1 MATKALSVSDK
12 LRNWWTGCSNEGL
25 RLAERA
31 WFAFAVRTPTTV
43 TDVDIGDGQFL
54 HTLSVAASPAA
65 PPSARPLVVLHGYG
79 QGIGVWAKAVDPLH
93 SGLGEHGGIHLVDWL
108 GCGLS
113 SRPKFTASSLA
124 ETEAFFVDSLEAWR
138 KRMGIEQFDI
148 AGHSFGG
155 YMAVAYTLKHPTR
168 VASLVLVSPA
178 GLSGSPHESRQA
190 DYSWRF
196 RRLIGV
202 ASTFHAW
209 GVTPHGFVKF
219 MGSGIGRKM
228 LARYERNG
236 GTRRGTSEEEISLL
250 TEYHHQVLAADS
262 ASGECAL
269 NQVLVMGAGGVSP
282 QAPRLVEEFPLSIP
296 LHFVYGTADW
306 VRAVTDASLPRER
319 DGEPG
324 ASVAADVLA
333 GRKARAARETAPSP
347 EAGPG
352 RGGGGGGGLG
362 WGLGSLQ
369 LVERGSHNMMLDEP
383 EGTAACII
391 RALKAAAPV
400 DVEAISPA
408 VGG

>member
-1 MATKALSVSDK
+1 M
-12 LRNWWTGCSNEGL
+12 
-25 RLAERA
+25 
-31 WFAFAVRTPTTV
+31 

-65 PPSARPLVVLHGYG
+65 PPSSRPLVVLHGYG

-93 SGLGEHGGIHLVDWL
+93 EGLGADHGGIHLVDWL

-113 SRPKFTASSLA
+113 SRPKFTASSLP

-138 KRMGIEQFDI
+138 ESMGIEQFDV

-155 YMAVAYTLKHPTR
+155 YMAVAYALKHPTR

-178 GLSGSPHESRQA
+178 GLSGPPHETRRA

-202 ASTFHAW
+202 ASTMHGM

-219 MGSGIGRKM
+219 MGAGIGRTM
-228 LARYERNG
+228 LAKYERNG
-236 GTRRGTSEEEISLL
+236 GTRRGTSEQEIELL
-250 TEYHHQVLAADS
+250 TEYHHHVLAADS
-262 ASGECAL
+262 ASGEDAL

-282 QAPRLVEEFPLSIP
+282 QAPRLVAEFPLTIP

-306 VRAVTDASLPRER
+306 VRGVTDSSLPREA
-319 DGEPG
+319 DGEDG
-324 ASVAADVLA
+324 GSVAANVLA
-333 GRKARAARETAPSP
+333 GRKARAAREEAALSP
-347 EAGPG
+347 GSG
-352 RGGGGGGGLG
+352 RGGCGSGGVV
-362 WGLGSLQ
+362 GSLQ
-369 LVERGSHNMMLDEP
+369 VVEGGTHNMMLDEP
-383 EGTAACII
+383 EATAKCII
-391 RALKAAAPV
+391 GALKAAAAV

-408 VGG
+408 VGADGG